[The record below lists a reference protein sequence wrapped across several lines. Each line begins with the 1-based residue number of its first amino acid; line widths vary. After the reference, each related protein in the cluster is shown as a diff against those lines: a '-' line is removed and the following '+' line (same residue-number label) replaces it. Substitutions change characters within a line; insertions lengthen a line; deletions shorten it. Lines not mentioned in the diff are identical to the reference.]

1 MKLEFNFFDIYD
13 NQIQK
18 CTITKKKI
26 FFLEDLDYEK
36 KPFKK
41 TYKLFL
47 SEVIN
52 YKLLKDVSKD
62 LKAYI
67 NGNSRE

>member
-1 MKLEFNFFDIYD
+1 MHNYQKKL
-13 NQIQK
+13 
-18 CTITKKKI
+18 